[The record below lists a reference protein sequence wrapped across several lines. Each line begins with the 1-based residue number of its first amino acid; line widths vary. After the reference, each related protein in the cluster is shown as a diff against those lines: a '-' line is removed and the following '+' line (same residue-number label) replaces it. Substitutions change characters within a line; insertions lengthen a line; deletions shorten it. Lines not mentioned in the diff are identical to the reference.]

1 MATRRPNL
9 ILLALT
15 LAAVLGV
22 LALAL
27 PLSPIY
33 QAPKLGLDLQGGLEI
48 VLRAVPPKDHTIT
61 EEDMDRSVE
70 IMRSRVDKL
79 GVSEP
84 EIRKQGEDQISV
96 QLPGITD
103 PEQAAALIGKT
114 AQLWLFDL
122 QANILEPTAGEQGLL
137 RFPTPTPNQ
146 FELLQQIQ
154 SRAKKGTPEEYYLVD
169 PKAKRVILGPEN
181 TPQRLRQR
189 WLGLEQN
196 AGKTFPKR
204 FKSYGV
210 PEGEIILNC
219 GVGERYCPGVNEQDP
234 TRNYYY
240 LFKFEPDNAEHPV
253 PEMTG
258 ADLKLDGT
266 RSDIRSGEGAVVL
279 MEFTDDGGDKFHDI
293 TKELAARGRI
303 AAGSVEDPQ
312 DALQSFAIVLDREIK
327 SAPTIDWNDNPDGIA
342 GGAAEITGIGNISE
356 AKDLALVLQTGAL
369 PVEFEQ
375 IDLTEVSATLGKDS
389 LREAITASLIGLA
402 VVALFLL
409 LIYRFLGLVAIVG
422 LALNAAFLYAVI
434 LLFDVTL
441 TLPGFAGM
449 ILAIG
454 VAADA
459 NIVIFERIKEEAA
472 QRNSVRA
479 AISSGYR
486 KGFATIVDANVVTAI
501 TALIL
506 FAVATGGVRGFAF
519 MLLLGTAIS
528 IFTAVFAT
536 RALLGLLAGFRWFDN
551 PQFMGASAQKMARW
565 QMFDAVG
572 KRRIWFTIAGVLIAI
587 SIGSLIFKGLNLGI
601 DFRGGSQITLQTDR
615 PTDIAAVR
623 RETVELGLENAVV
636 QGTGTEVSGGFRGFQ
651 IKTEPLSN
659 AEQLRLTAS
668 LEGDLGGQ
676 VEEIRNVSASFSRQI
691 LRGAIYAVLI
701 SFLLIT
707 IYISLRFQWRFA
719 VPILRTIVNDG
730 VIALGIYSLSGREV
744 SAATVAA
751 FLTIIGYS
759 IYDTIIIF
767 DRVRE
772 NLPLMRRSSIKEIIN
787 MSLWETVR
795 RSLATTIIT
804 LLPVGALYLFGGEVL
819 QDFAFAIL
827 IGISISAFST
837 IFIAAPFLAVLLER
851 APEYKGRVSRAR
863 PEDEG
868 PEPDGGTPARRRL
881 PKPKPSP
888 TGAEAPA
895 VLMGDGGEARGEP
908 STAPEFGGLAPEP
921 AASAQSK
928 RERRR
933 QRRRAR
939 PHGRAR

>member
-1 MATRRPNL
+1 MSSRRSNL
-9 ILLALT
+9 ILLAVT
-15 LAAVLGV
+15 LAGVLGI

-27 PLSPIY
+27 PFSPIY
-33 QAPKLGLDLQGGLEI
+33 QKPKLGLDLQGGLEI
-48 VLRAVPPKDHTIT
+48 VLRAVPPKNHELTA
-61 EEDMDRSVE
+61 EDMDRSVE
-70 IMRSRVDKL
+70 IMRARVDKL

-84 EIRKQGEDQISV
+84 EIRQQGDNQISI
-96 QLPGITD
+96 QLPGISD
-103 PEQAAALIGKT
+103 PGQAAALIGKT

-122 QANILEPTAGEQGLL
+122 QKDIREPTAGSQGLL
-137 RFPTPTPNQ
+137 TYPLPSDNLFQ
-146 FELLQQIQ
+146 LLKQIQ
-154 SRAKKGTPEEYYLVD
+154 PAAERGEPTEYYLVD
-169 PKAKRVILGPEN
+169 PKAKKVILGPED
-181 TPQRLRQR
+181 TQERLRQR

-196 AGKTFPKR
+196 AGKKFPTR
-204 FKSYGV
+204 FEYYGV
-210 PEGEIILNC
+210 PEKRIILNC
-219 GVGERYCPGVNEQDP
+219 GIGERYCPGVNEAPP
-234 TRNYYY
+234 TKNYYY
-240 LFKFEPDNAEHPV
+240 LFRFEPDNAANPS

-279 MEFTDDGGDKFHDI
+279 MEFTDAGGEKFHEI
-293 TKELAARGRI
+293 TKELAVRGQL
-303 AAGSVEDPQ
+303 AENSVQNREA
-312 DALQSFAIVLDREIK
+312 ALQSFAIVLDREIK
-327 SAPTIDWNDNPDGIA
+327 SAPTVDWKQNPDGIS
-342 GGAAEITGIGNISE
+342 GGAAEITGIGDIDE

-389 LREAITASLIGLA
+389 LREAITASLIGLV

-472 QRNSVRA
+472 ERNSVRA
-479 AISSGYR
+479 AIAAGYR
-486 KGFATIVDANVVTAI
+486 KGFATIIDANVVTAI

-536 RALLGLLAGFRWFDN
+536 RALLGILAGFRWFDN

-587 SIGSLIFKGLNLGI
+587 SIGSIIFKGLNLGI
-601 DFRGGSQITLQTDR
+601 DFRGGTQLTLQTQQ
-615 PTDIAAVR
+615 PTDVSEVR
-623 RETVELGLENAVV
+623 REMADLGLANSVV
-636 QGTGTEVSGGFRGFQ
+636 QGLGKEVPGGFSGFQ
-651 IKTEPLSN
+651 IKTEPLN
-659 AEQLRLTAS
+659 AAEQARLTAS
-668 LEGDLGGQ
+668 LESDLSAQ
-676 VEEIRNVSASFSRQI
+676 VEGVRNVSASFSRQI
-691 LRGAIYAVLI
+691 LRGAIYAMLI

-707 IYISLRFQWRFA
+707 IFISLRFQWRFA
-719 VPILRTIVNDG
+719 VPILRTIANDG

-787 MSLWETVR
+787 TSLWETVR

-804 LLPVGALYLFGGEVL
+804 LLPVGALYLFGGAVL

-851 APEYKGRVSRAR
+851 APEYKGRTGR
-863 PEDEG
+863 PVRPGEEEPEAGEKLVPVGAAVEGDGEG
-868 PEPDGGTPARRRL
+868 PAPASTAA
-881 PKPKPSP
+881 P
-888 TGAEAPA
+888 APA
-895 VLMGDGGEARGEP
+895 VAPAPTGE
-908 STAPEFGGLAPEP
+908 
-921 AASAQSK
+921 SK

-933 QRRRAR
+933 QRRRTR
-939 PHGRAR
+939 PHGRTR

>member
-1 MATRRPNL
+1 MADRRSNL
-9 ILLALT
+9 LLLGLTLLAL
-15 LAAVLGV
+15 LGV
-22 LALAL
+22 LLL
-27 PLSPIY
+27 SVPGSPI
-33 QAPKLGLDLQGGLEI
+33 QQKPKLGLDLQGGLEI
-48 VLRAVPPKDHTIT
+48 VLKAVPPKDHEIT
-61 EEDMDRSVE
+61 DEDMARSVE
-70 IMRSRVDKL
+70 IMRNRVDKL

-84 EIRKQGEDQISV
+84 EIRKQGADQISI
-96 QLPGITD
+96 QLPGIND
-103 PEQAAALIGKT
+103 PGQAAALIGKT

-122 QANILEPTAGEQGLL
+122 QQDIEEPTAVTQGLL
-137 RFPTPTPNQ
+137 TYPQPNANQ
-146 FELLQQIQ
+146 FQLLKQIQ
-154 SRAKKGTPEEYYLVD
+154 PRVDEKTAEEWYLVD
-169 PKAKRVILGPEN
+169 PKAKKVILGPEA
-181 TPQRLRQR
+181 TKQRLEQR
-189 WLGLEQN
+189 WKGMEQN
-196 AGKTFPKR
+196 AGKPFPKR
-204 FKSYGV
+204 FEFYGV
-210 PEGEIILNC
+210 PEKTVILHC
-219 GVGERYCPGVNEQDP
+219 GIGERYCPGVNEAP
-234 TRNYYY
+234 PSRNYYY
-240 LFKFEPDNAEHPV
+240 LFKYDPDNKENPV

-266 RSDIRSGEGAVVL
+266 RQDFSQTEGGAIVL
-279 MEFTDDGGDKFHDI
+279 MQFTDSGGEKFHDI
-293 TKELAARGRI
+293 TRELAQRGQS
-303 AAGSVEDPQ
+303 ASGTVENRE

-327 SAPTIDWNDNPDGIA
+327 SAPTVDWRENPDGIS
-342 GGAAEITGIGNISE
+342 GGSAQISGIGDVGE

-375 IDLTEVSATLGKDS
+375 VDLTEVSATLGHES
-389 LREAITASLIGLA
+389 LNQAIKASLIGLA
-402 VVALFLL
+402 VVFLFLL
-409 LIYRFLGLVAIVG
+409 IVYRFLGLVAILG
-422 LALNAAFLYAVI
+422 LALNAVFLYAII

-441 TLPGFAGM
+441 TLPGFAGL

-472 QRNSVRA
+472 DRKSVRA

-519 MLLLGTAIS
+519 MLLLGTVTS

-551 PQFMGASAQKMARW
+551 PRFMGASAQKMARW

-572 KRRIWFTIAGVLIAI
+572 KRRIWFTIAGILIAI

-601 DFRGGSQITLQTDR
+601 DFRGGTQMTLQTQQ
-615 PTDIAAVR
+615 PTDVDAVR
-623 RETVELGLENAVV
+623 AEVDRLGGGDSVV
-636 QGTGTEVSGGFRGFQ
+636 QGVGDELSGGRFEEFQ

-659 AEQLRLTAS
+659 AEQGRLVAQ
-668 LEGDLGGQ
+668 LEGDLNGQ
-676 VEEIRNVSASFSRQI
+676 VEGVRNVSASFSEQI
-691 LRGAIYAVLI
+691 LRGAIYSILI

-719 VPILRTIVNDG
+719 LPILRTIANDG
-730 VIALGIYSLSGREV
+730 LIALGIYSLSGREV

-772 NLPLMRRSSIKEIIN
+772 NLPLMRRSSIKDIVN
-787 MSLWETVR
+787 TSLWETVR
-795 RSLATTIIT
+795 RSIATTFIT
-804 LLPVGALYLFGGEVL
+804 LLPVAALYFFGGAVL

-851 APEYKGRVSRAR
+851 APEYKGRATRAAKRDEEEPEEPEKLVPVPAGVPADGDGQLPAPTAPVS
-863 PEDEG
+863 
-868 PEPDGGTPARRRL
+868 
-881 PKPKPSP
+881 
-888 TGAEAPA
+888 APA
-895 VLMGDGGEARGEP
+895 Q
-908 STAPEFGGLAPEP
+908 
-921 AASAQSK
+921 SAGAK
-928 RERRR
+928 RDRRR

>member
-1 MATRRPNL
+1 MTSRRSHL
-9 ILLALT
+9 KLLGLT
-15 LAAVLGV
+15 LAGV
-22 LALAL
+22 FAILALAL
-27 PLSPIY
+27 PVSPIY

-48 VLRAVPPKDHTIT
+48 VLRAVPPKNHTLT

-70 IMRSRVDKL
+70 IMRARVDKL
-79 GVSEP
+79 GVGEP
-84 EIRKQGEDQISV
+84 EIRKQGTDQISV
-96 QLPGITD
+96 QLPGISD
-103 PEQAAALIGKT
+103 PQQAAALIGKT

-122 QANILEPTAGEQGLL
+122 QANVLEPTAGVEGFLT
-137 RFPTPTPNQ
+137 FPQPSTNLFQ
-146 FELLQQIQ
+146 L
-154 SRAKKGTPEEYYLVD
+154 
-169 PKAKRVILGPEN
+169 
-181 TPQRLRQR
+181 
-189 WLGLEQN
+189 LEQN

-210 PEGEIILNC
+210 PAKKIILNC
-219 GVGERYCPGVNEQDP
+219 GVGERYCPGAAEPDP

-240 LFKFEPDNAEHPV
+240 LFKFEPDDREHPV

-266 RSDIRSGEGAVVL
+266 RQDFRQPEGAVVL
-279 MEFTDDGGDKFHDI
+279 MEFTDAGGDKFHEI
-293 TKELAARGRI
+293 TRELAIRGQQI
-303 AAGSVEDPQ
+303 ENQGIPKEQ
-312 DALQSFAIVLDREIK
+312 ALQSFAIVLDREIK

-342 GGAAEITGIGNISE
+342 GGSAEITGIGDVSE

-389 LREAITASLIGLA
+389 LREAITASLVGIA

-409 LIYRFLGLVAIVG
+409 LVYRFLGVVAIMG
-422 LALNAAFLYAVI
+422 LALNFAFLYAVI
-434 LLFDVTL
+434 LLFNVTL

-472 QRNSVRA
+472 ERKSVRA
-479 AISSGYR
+479 AISAGYR
-486 KGFATIVDANVVTAI
+486 KGFATIIDANVVTAL

-506 FAVATGGVRGFAF
+506 FTVATGGVRGFAF
-519 MLLLGTAIS
+519 LLLLGTGIS

-551 PQFMGASAQKMARW
+551 PKFMGASAQQMAGW

-572 KRRIWFTIAGVLIAI
+572 KRRIWFTIAGVLIAL
-587 SIGSLIFKGLNLGI
+587 SIGSAALEGLNLGI
-601 DFRGGSQITLQTDR
+601 DFRGGTQMTLATAR
-615 PTDIAAVR
+615 PTDVADVR
-623 RETVELGLENAVV
+623 RETARLGQESAVV
-636 QGTGTEVSGGFRGFQ
+636 QGVGKEVSGGFREFQ
-651 IKTEPLSN
+651 IKTEPLTN
-659 AEQLRLTAS
+659 AEQTRLTTS
-668 LEGDLGGQ
+668 LKADLQ
-676 VEEIRNVSASFSRQI
+676 RQTREIRNVSASFSHQI
-691 LRGAIYAVLI
+691 LRGAIYAILI

-707 IYISLRFQWRFA
+707 IYITLRFQWRFA

-730 VIALGIYSLSGREV
+730 VIALGIYSFSGREV

-772 NLPLMRRSSIKEIIN
+772 NLPLMRRSSIKTIIN
-787 MSLWETVR
+787 TSLWETVR

-819 QDFAFAIL
+819 QDFSFAIL
-827 IGISISAFST
+827 IGIGISAFST

-851 APEYKGRVSRAR
+851 APEYKGRKALDDEPVER
-863 PEDEG
+863 PTELET
-868 PEPDGGTPARRRL
+868 EPVPVGAVDGGDGSGDGEIAAPV
-881 PKPKPSP
+881 P
-888 TGAEAPA
+888 APA
-895 VLMGDGGEARGEP
+895 MTPGSDA
-908 STAPEFGGLAPEP
+908 
-921 AASAQSK
+921 SK

>member
-1 MATRRPNL
+1 VADRRNNL
-9 ILLALT
+9 LLLGLTLLAL
-15 LAAVLGV
+15 LGV
-22 LALAL
+22 LALAI
-27 PLSPIY
+27 PGSPIG
-33 QAPKLGLDLQGGLEI
+33 QKPKLGLDLQGGLEI
-48 VLRAVPPKDHTIT
+48 VLRAVPPKDHEIT
-61 EEDMDRSVE
+61 DEDMARSVE
-70 IMRSRVDKL
+70 IMRARVDKL

-84 EIRKQGEDQISV
+84 EIRKQGADQISI
-96 QLPGITD
+96 QLPGISD
-103 PEQAAALIGKT
+103 PAQAAALIGKT
-114 AQLWLFDL
+114 AQLWLFDM
-122 QANILEPTAGEQGLL
+122 QENVLEPTRQDEGLL
-137 RFPTPTPNQ
+137 AFPVPYQNQ
-146 FELLQQIQ
+146 FQLLKELQP
-154 SRAKKGTPEEYYLVD
+154 RVEEDTAEEWYLVD
-169 PKAKRVILGPEN
+169 PKAKKVVLGPEN
-181 TPQRLRQR
+181 TQNRLRQR
-189 WLGLEQN
+189 WLGLEAN
-196 AGKTFPKR
+196 AGKPFPKR
-204 FKSYGV
+204 FENYGV
-210 PEGEIILNC
+210 PEKTVILNC
-219 GVGERYCPGVNEQDP
+219 GIGERYCPGVNEAP
-234 TRNYYY
+234 PSRNYYY
-240 LFKFEPDNAEHPV
+240 LMRFDPDNKSNPV

-266 RSDIRSGEGAVVL
+266 RQDISGTEGPIVL
-279 MEFTDDGGDKFHDI
+279 MEFTDSGGDKFHEI
-293 TKELAARGRI
+293 TRDLAARGQ
-303 AAGSVEDPQ
+303 AASGTVQDPDQ
-312 DALQSFAIVLDREIK
+312 ALQSFAIVLDREIK
-327 SAPTIDWNDNPDGIA
+327 SAPTVDWRQNPDGIA
-342 GGAAEITGIGNISE
+342 GGSAEITGIGDIGE

-375 IDLTEVSATLGKDS
+375 IDLTEVSATLGKAS
-389 LREAITASLIGLA
+389 LEEAITASLIGLA

-409 LIYRFLGLVAIVG
+409 VVYRFLGVVAIVG
-422 LALNAAFLYAVI
+422 LALNAVFLYAVI

-441 TLPGFAGM
+441 TLPGFAGL

-472 QRNSVRA
+472 DRKSVRA

-486 KGFATIVDANVVTAI
+486 KGFQTIIDANVVTAI

-551 PQFMGASAQKMARW
+551 PRFMGASAQKMARW

-587 SIGSLIFKGLNLGI
+587 SIGSLIYNGLNLGI
-601 DFRGGSQITLQTDR
+601 DFRGGTQLTLQADQ
-615 PTDIAAVR
+615 PTEVSTVR
-623 RETVELGLENAVV
+623 DEVEQLGLSGAVV
-636 QGTGTEVSGGFRGFQ
+636 QGRGQELSGGRFEEFQ
-651 IKTEPLSN
+651 IKTEPLN
-659 AEQLRLTAS
+659 TAEQTRLTGQ
-668 LEGDLGGQ
+668 LEGDIGGQ
-676 VEEIRNVSASFSRQI
+676 VEGVRNVSASFSEQI
-691 LRGAIYAVLI
+691 LRGAIYSILI
-701 SFLLIT
+701 SFILIT

-719 VPILRTIVNDG
+719 VPILRTIANDG
-730 VIALGIYSLSGREV
+730 LIALGIYSLSGREFN
-744 SAATVAA
+744 AATVAA

-772 NLPLMRRSSIKEIIN
+772 NLPLMRRSSIKDIVN

-804 LLPVGALYLFGGEVL
+804 LLPVSALFLFGGEVL

-851 APEYKGRVSRAR
+851 APEYKGRTERAAR
-863 PEDEG
+863 RDEEA
-868 PEPDGGTPARRRL
+868 PEPDEKLVPV
-881 PKPKPSP
+881 
-888 TGAEAPA
+888 GAGAPVEDTDGDGQVPAPA
-895 VLMGDGGEARGEP
+895 
-908 STAPEFGGLAPEP
+908 APVAAPPP
-921 AASAQSK
+921 AGSK
-928 RERRR
+928 RDRRR

>member
-1 MATRRPNL
+1 MTSRRSN
-9 ILLALT
+9 LALLGLT
-15 LAAVLGV
+15 LTGV
-22 LALAL
+22 FAILALAL
-27 PLSPIY
+27 PVSPVY

-48 VLRAVPPKDHTIT
+48 VLRAVPPKNHTLT

-70 IMRSRVDKL
+70 IMRARVDKL
-79 GVSEP
+79 GVGEP
-84 EIRKQGEDQISV
+84 EIRKQGTDQISV
-96 QLPGITD
+96 QLPGISD
-103 PEQAAALIGKT
+103 PQQAAALIGKT

-122 QANILEPTAGEQGLL
+122 QANVLEPTAGVQGFLTFPQPNTNLFQLL
-137 RFPTPTPNQ
+137 K
-146 FELLQQIQ
+146 QIQ
-154 SRAKKGTPEEYYLVD
+154 PQVKPDTAEEFYLVD
-169 PKAKRVILGPEN
+169 PKAKKVILGPED
-181 TPQRLRQR
+181 TPRRLRQR

-196 AGKTFPKR
+196 AGKAFPKR
-204 FKSYGV
+204 FESYGV
-210 PEGEIILNC
+210 PARKIILNC
-219 GVGERYCPGVNEQDP
+219 GIGERYCPGAAEPDP

-240 LFKFEPDNAEHPV
+240 LFKFEPDDREHPV

-266 RSDIRSGEGAVVL
+266 RQDFRQPEGAVVL
-279 MEFTDDGGDKFHDI
+279 MEFTDAGGDKFHEI
-293 TKELAARGRI
+293 TRELAIRGQQI
-303 AAGSVEDPQ
+303 ENQGIPKEQ
-312 DALQSFAIVLDREIK
+312 ALQSFAIVLDREIK

-342 GGAAEITGIGNISE
+342 GGSAEITGIGDVSE

-389 LREAITASLIGLA
+389 LREAITASLVGIA

-422 LALNAAFLYAVI
+422 LALNFAFLYAVI
-434 LLFDVTL
+434 LLFNVTL

-472 QRNSVRA
+472 ERKSVRA
-479 AISSGYR
+479 AISAGYR

-501 TALIL
+501 TAMIL
-506 FAVATGGVRGFAF
+506 FTVATGGVRGFAF
-519 MLLLGTAIS
+519 LLLLGTVIS

-551 PQFMGASAQKMARW
+551 PRFMGASAQEMAGW

-572 KRRIWFTIAGVLIAI
+572 KRRIWFAIAGVLIAI

-601 DFRGGSQITLQTDR
+601 DFRGGTQITLETQR
-615 PTDIAAVR
+615 PTNVADVR
-623 RETVELGLENAVV
+623 TEADRLGVGTTVV
-636 QGTGTEVSGGFRGFQ
+636 QGLGKEISGGFREFQ
-651 IKTEPLSN
+651 IKTEPLN
-659 AEQLRLTAS
+659 TAEQTRLTAT
-668 LEGDLGGQ
+668 LESDLSGQ
-676 VEEIRNVSASFSRQI
+676 VQGVRNVSASFSRQI
-691 LRGAIYAVLI
+691 LRGAIYAILI

-707 IYISLRFQWRFA
+707 IYITLRFQWRFA
-719 VPILRTIVNDG
+719 VPILRTIANDG
-730 VIALGIYSLSGREV
+730 LIALGVYSLSGREV

-772 NLPLMRRSSIKEIIN
+772 NLPLMRRSTIKEIIN
-787 MSLWETVR
+787 TSLWETVR

-804 LLPVGALYLFGGEVL
+804 LLPVGALFLFGGAVL
-819 QDFAFAIL
+819 KDFAFAIL
-827 IGISISAFST
+827 IGIGISAFST
-837 IFIAAPFLAVLLER
+837 IFIAAPFLAVLLEH
-851 APEYKGRVSRAR
+851 APEYKGRVARAR
-863 PEDEG
+863 
-868 PEPDGGTPARRRL
+868 
-881 PKPKPSP
+881 
-888 TGAEAPA
+888 AE
-895 VLMGDGGEARGEP
+895 EE
-908 STAPEFGGLAPEP
+908 APEP
-921 AASAQSK
+921 GEKLVPVGTGVEGDGEGPVPAAAAPAPATPSPGGDSK

>member
-1 MATRRPNL
+1 MATRRSNL
-9 ILLALT
+9 VLLAIT
-15 LAAVLGV
+15 LSALVGI
-22 LALAL
+22 LAIAM
-27 PLSPIY
+27 PFSPAY
-33 QAPKLGLDLQGGLEI
+33 QSPKLGLDLQGGLEI
-48 VLRAVPPKDHTIT
+48 VLRAVPPKNHKISD
-61 EEDMDRSVE
+61 EDMDRSVE

-84 EIRKQGEDQISV
+84 EIRQQGTDQISV
-96 QLPGITD
+96 QLPGISD
-103 PEQAAALIGKT
+103 PQQAAALIGKT

-122 QANILEPTAGEQGLL
+122 QADIVEPTAQSQGGFLVFPVPSDNLFQLL
-137 RFPTPTPNQ
+137 K
-146 FELLQQIQ
+146 QIQ
-154 SRAKKGTPEEYYLVD
+154 PAAKRGEPEEYFLVD
-169 PKAKRVILGPEN
+169 PQARKVVFTTPEN
-181 TPQRLRQR
+181 TQARLKQR
-189 WLGLEQN
+189 WLGLEAN
-196 AGKTFPKR
+196 AGKPFPKR
-204 FKSYGV
+204 FEYYGV
-210 PEGEIILNC
+210 PSKRIILHC
-219 GVGERYCPGVNEQDP
+219 GVGERYCPGVNEPTP
-234 TRNYYY
+234 TRDYYY
-240 LFKFEPDNAEHPV
+240 LFKFDPDNKEKPI

-266 RSDIRSGEGAVVL
+266 RQDFRQGEGAIVL
-279 MEFTDDGGDKFHDI
+279 MEFTDSGADKFHDI
-293 TKELAARGRI
+293 TKELADRGRL
-303 AAGSVEDPQ
+303 ASNTVQ
-312 DALQSFAIVLDREIK
+312 DRDAALQSFAIVLDREIK
-327 SAPTIDWNDNPDGIA
+327 SAPTIDWDQNPDGIS
-342 GGAAEITGIGNISE
+342 GGAAEITGIGDVSE

-389 LREAITASLIGLA
+389 LRQAITASLIGLA
-402 VVALFLL
+402 VVAIFLL
-409 LIYRFLGLVAIVG
+409 LVYRFLGLVAIVG
-422 LALNAAFLYAVI
+422 LGLNAVFLYAVI

-472 QRNSVRA
+472 ERKSVRA
-479 AISSGYR
+479 AISAGYR
-486 KGFATIVDANVVTAI
+486 KGFATIVDANVVTAL

-536 RALLGLLAGFRWFDN
+536 RALLGLLGGFSWFDN
-551 PQFMGASAQKMARW
+551 PRFMGATHQTMSRW

-601 DFRGGSQITLQTDR
+601 DFRGGTQMTLATTS
-615 PTDIAAVR
+615 PTDVADVR
-623 RETVELGLENAVV
+623 REVEGLKLGSSVV
-636 QGTGTEVSGGFRGFQ
+636 QGVGSEVSGGFREFQ
-651 IKTEPLSN
+651 VKTEPLSN
-659 AEQLRLTAS
+659 AQQTRLTSS
-668 LEGDLGGQ
+668 LEGDLQGTIRG
-676 VEEIRNVSASFSRQI
+676 VRNVSASFSRQI
-691 LRGAIYAVLI
+691 LRGAIYAMLI
-701 SFLLIT
+701 SFFLIT
-707 IYISLRFQWRFA
+707 VYISFRFQWRFA
-719 VPILRTIVNDG
+719 VPILRTIANDG
-730 VIALGIYSLSGREV
+730 LIALGIYSISGREV

-772 NLPLMRRSSIKEIIN
+772 NLPLMRRSTIKEIVN
-787 MSLWETVR
+787 TSLWETVR

-804 LLPVGALYLFGGEVL
+804 LLPVGALYLFGGDVL
-819 QDFAFAIL
+819 KDFAFAIL

-851 APEYKGRVSRAR
+851 APEYKGRTGR
-863 PEDEG
+863 E
-868 PEPDGGTPARRRL
+868 ARR
-881 PKPKPSP
+881 
-888 TGAEAPA
+888 AE
-895 VLMGDGGEARGEP
+895 E
-908 STAPEFGGLAPEP
+908 APEP
-921 AASAQSK
+921 GEKLVPVAAAIDADGEGAVAPAPTPPTVAPTPAAGGDTK